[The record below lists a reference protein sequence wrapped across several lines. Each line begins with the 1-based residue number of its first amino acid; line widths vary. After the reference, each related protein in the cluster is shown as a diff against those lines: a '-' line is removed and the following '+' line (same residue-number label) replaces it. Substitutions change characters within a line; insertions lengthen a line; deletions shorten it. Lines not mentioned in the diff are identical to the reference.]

1 MSKYTV
7 AAENLKEMR
16 ANKIFHSFFLVIFSN
31 FRTFSYTINV
41 IDAAGTFFRRFGVM
55 PL

>member
-1 MSKYTV
+1 MKYSQ
-7 AAENLKEMR
+7 
-16 ANKIFHSFFLVIFSN
+16 SFLIVGLSN

-41 IDAAGTFFRRFGVM
+41 IEEAGAFFNRFAVI